1 MINFILNT
9 ENISTELSLGMQLLD
24 FIRCESKLTST
35 KEGCREG
42 DCGACLVLVSELN
55 KNNVSYKPVNS
66 CLFPLGEANGKHIV
80 TIEGV
85 NLDELN
91 LIQQA
96 FVDEGAAQCGFCTP
110 EFILS
115 LTAYFLNALRI
126 IEEEAISSVDG
137 NICRCTGYLSVIR
150 AIQSLCKVLGSRF
163 NKRAQVGDDKGKLKL
178 LVSLKILPDYFLK
191 IPDRLNELLSY
202 QKDETKKATM
212 PSVIIAG
219 GTDLFI
225 QKPNELTNKS
235 LIFLSQKEELKNI
248 WIEKKSCFIGSM
260 ATVEDLKNSN
270 IIQEAFPNI
279 NNFFKLISSTPIQYR
294 ATIGGN
300 IINASPIG
308 DLTIFF
314 LALDALI
321 VLNDGHN
328 RRELSLK
335 DFFKGYKQL
344 DKKAEEM
351 LEFISFKILPKNAL
365 FHFEKVSRRKH
376 LDIASVN
383 SAIQIHTKNGTI
395 MNIHISAGGIA
406 PIPYYLSKT
415 TDFLLGKKINS
426 EFVKEASLIAQAE
439 ISPISDV
446 RGSKEYKRLL
456 LRQLIYSHFIKLF
469 PKEVDIGVLL

>member
-9 ENISTELSLGMQLLD
+9 ENISTELSPGIPLLD
-24 FIRCESKLTST
+24 FIRREERLTGT
-35 KEGCREG
+35 KESCREG
-42 DCGACLVLVSELN
+42 DCGACLVLIGELK

-110 EFILS
+110 GFILS
-115 LTAYFLNALRI
+115 LTAYFLNASRI

-137 NICRCTGYLSVIR
+137 NICRCTGYLSIIR
-150 AIQSLCKVLGSRF
+150 TIQRLCKDLGSRF
-163 NKRAQVGDDKGKLKL
+163 DKRAKVRDDKDRLKL
-178 LVSLKILPDYFLK
+178 LISLKILPDYFLK
-191 IPDRLNELLSY
+191 IPERLNKLLSY
-202 QKDETKKATM
+202 QKNETKEAMK
-212 PSVIIAG
+212 PPVIIAG
-219 GTDLFI
+219 GTDLYI
-225 QKPNELTNKS
+225 QKPNELSTKN
-235 LIFLSQKEELKNI
+235 LIFLSQKNELKNI
-248 WIEKKSCFIGSM
+248 WIEKKRCFIGSM
-260 ATVEDLKNSN
+260 ATVEDLKNSAV
-270 IIQEAFPNI
+270 IQGAIPSI
-279 NNFFKLISSTPIQYR
+279 KNFFKLISSTPIRYR

-308 DLTIFF
+308 DLTILF

-351 LEFISFKILPKNAL
+351 LEFISFKIPPINSR
-365 FHFEKVSRRKH
+365 FDFEKVSRRKH

-395 MNIHISAGGIA
+395 TNIHLSAGGIA
-406 PIPYYLSKT
+406 PTPYYLFKT
-415 TDFLLGKKINS
+415 TDFLSGKKINS
-426 EFVKEASLIAQAE
+426 EFVKEASLIAQTE

-469 PKEVDIGVLL
+469 PKEIDAGELL

>member
-1 MINFILNT
+1 MINFILNA
-9 ENISTELSLGMQLLD
+9 ENISTELPPGMQLLD
-24 FIRCESKLTST
+24 FIRCEKRLTGT

-42 DCGACLVLVSELN
+42 GCGACLVLIGELK
-55 KNNVSYKPVNS
+55 KNNVSYKPINS

-85 NLDELN
+85 NSDELN

-110 EFILS
+110 GFILS
-115 LTAYFLNALRI
+115 LTAYFLNTLRI

-137 NICRCTGYLSVIR
+137 NICRCTGYLSIIR
-150 AIQSLCKVLGSRF
+150 AIQRLCKDLGSRF
-163 NKRAQVGDDKGKLKL
+163 NKRAQAGNDKGKLKL

-191 IPDRLNELLSY
+191 IPERLNKLLPY
-202 QKDETKKATM
+202 QKDETKEATK

-219 GTDLFI
+219 GTDLYI
-225 QKPNELTNKS
+225 KKPNELTNKN
-235 LIFLSQKEELKNI
+235 LNFLSQKEELKKI
-248 WIEKKSCFIGSM
+248 WTEKKRYFIGSM
-260 ATVEDLKNSN
+260 TTVEDLKNSTV
-270 IIQEAFPNI
+270 IQEAIPNI
-279 NNFFKLISSTPIQYR
+279 KNFFKLISSTPIRYR

-344 DKKAEEM
+344 DKKAEEI
-351 LEFISFKILPKNAL
+351 LEFISFEMTPKNSR
-365 FHFEKVSRRKH
+365 FNFEKVSRRKH

-383 SAIQIHTKNGTI
+383 SAIQIHIKNGTI
-395 MNIHISAGGIA
+395 TNIHLSAGGIA
-406 PIPYYLSKT
+406 PTPYYLSKT

-426 EFVKEASLIAQAE
+426 EFVKEASLIAQTE
-439 ISPISDV
+439 ISPIRDV

-469 PKEVDIGVLL
+469 PKEVDAGELL